1 MFAVFADTL
10 HGEEVNGRAHTP
22 QDAWETM
29 LTDFS
34 IDEEDIDM
42 DSVQFYRQTEGVE
55 QLPIVQW
62 VDRDSE

>member
-1 MFAVFADTL
+1 MFAVFANTM
-10 HGEEVNGRAHTP
+10 GEEEVNGRGFTP
-22 QDAWETM
+22 QYAWENM